1 MGLFKLIIS
10 ASMLIV
16 LSNSCLDLVEGRKMG
31 TNMVNK
37 LYQKDYQELNSKRW
51 AILVAG
57 SKGYENYR
65 HQADICHAYQILKKN
80 GVKDEHI
87 IVFMYDDI
95 AYHKDNPTPGVIINK
110 PKGENV
116 YVNVPHDYVGDDV
129 SASNFLAV
137 LLGNETGVTGGSGKV
152 LKSSRDDEVFI
163 YFSGHGKSGAL
174 AMPGDNGDALLA
186 SAFIDA
192 LKSKAASYSFD
203 TMLIYVEAC
212 LSGSIFRDLP
222 NNLAIYVT
230 TASNETESSYGT
242 YCGKNSDGRKSCLG
256 NMYSVSWMEDS
267 DQSDPAQET
276 LGDQYAKVQ
285 QRTTSSH
292 VMKYGDVSLD
302 AEFLALYFAPDDNLL
317 RYEHQNH
324 NYTVKVSDDQM
335 NPPLDGVEQ
344 LEASLLYFMEAVIAA
359 PEGSL
364 ERKKAQ
370 EDLATELAH
379 RRHVDCVFYEIGKL
393 IFDTDDY
400 YEKIMAVQSPIVD
413 DWNCYQ
419 TMIATFKSYCGGFS
433 MYAMKYIQAFANMCN
448 AGFTQPRLS
457 EVASQVCPALGT
469 VIPSCKGS

>member
-1 MGLFKLIIS
+1 M
-10 ASMLIV
+10 
-16 LSNSCLDLVEGRKMG
+16 DLVEGRKMG

-37 LYQKDYQELNSKRW
+37 LYQKDYEELNSKRW
-51 AILVAG
+51 AILVAV

-95 AYHKDNPTPGVIINK
+95 AYHKDNPTPG
-110 PKGENV
+110 
-116 YVNVPHDYVGDDV
+116 DYVGDDV

-137 LLGNETGVTGGSGKV
+137 LLGNETGITGGSGKV
-152 LKSSRDDEVFI
+152 LKSTRDDE
-163 YFSGHGKSGAL
+163 
-174 AMPGDNGDALLA
+174 
-186 SAFIDA
+186 
-192 LKSKAASYSFD
+192 
-203 TMLIYVEAC
+203 LIYVEAC

-267 DQSDPAQET
+267 DQNDPAQET

-285 QRTTSSH
+285 QRTTRSH
-292 VMKYGDVSLD
+292 VMKYGDLNLD
-302 AEFLALYFAPDDNLL
+302 AEYLALYFAPDDNLL

-324 NYTVKVSDDQM
+324 NYTVKVFDHQM

-344 LEASLLYFMEAVIAA
+344 QEASLLYFMEAVIAA

-457 EVASQVCPALGT
+457 KVASQVCLALGT
-469 VIPSCKGS
+469 VIPSCQGS